1 MLCVCLSVCESA
13 ASPAAALPSAVM
25 GCDVMCN
32 AVGYFC
38 SVEIFG
44 SEQRF

>member
-1 MLCVCLSVCESA
+1 MRQLCCAPVCLSV
-13 ASPAAALPSAVM
+13 SPLRHPLQRCLAVM
-25 GCDVMCN
+25 GCDVLCD

-44 SEQRF
+44 SE